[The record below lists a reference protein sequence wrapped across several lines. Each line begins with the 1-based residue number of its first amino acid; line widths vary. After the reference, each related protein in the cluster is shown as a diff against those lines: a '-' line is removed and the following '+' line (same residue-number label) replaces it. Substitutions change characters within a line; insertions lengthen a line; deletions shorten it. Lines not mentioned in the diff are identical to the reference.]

1 MHNLH
6 NLFFVVIS
14 NNWMFQ
20 VGFFPQRC
28 AIFDRKIIRIQDH
41 LHLHL
46 LRLKTFKRAM
56 KIENIYRLEFAF
68 AFCFRICI
76 CVFAFVKQPRPK
88 MLAGRKN
95 LNSQTRPNGQDLKYL
110 TPPCVPNLPFK
121 FVYLPWLKEK
131 GADQFDFIHHPVYPC
146 TQVTKIERTKYKPH
160 PFSQGAPCETI
171 TTQATIFT
179 KLRKWFRIQDHF
191 LLVPLYLSVEAVD
204 VFNTMWWVCGD
215 GSLQVGGRKGGA
227 GADGGESIF
236 QRSIIRISLGTCL
249 FCGENNLLGF
259 VRGSS
264 MGSIT
269 NLKYSLL

>member
-1 MHNLH
+1 MHK
-6 NLFFVVIS
+6 LFFVVIS

-121 FVYLPWLKEK
+121 SVYLPLIERK
-131 GADQFDFIHHPVYPC
+131 GSRPICFYIPPFFSC
-146 TQVTKIERTKYKPH
+146 TQVTKIEKTKYKPH

-171 TTQATIFT
+171 TTQITILT
-179 KLRKWFRIQDHF
+179 KLRK
-191 LLVPLYLSVEAVD
+191 
-204 VFNTMWWVCGD
+204 
-215 GSLQVGGRKGGA
+215 
-227 GADGGESIF
+227 
-236 QRSIIRISLGTCL
+236 
-249 FCGENNLLGF
+249 
-259 VRGSS
+259 
-264 MGSIT
+264 
-269 NLKYSLL
+269 